1 MPSPFFSKDTPF
13 VDVLDALYTILRQT
27 GYSIHEGYDAGVRK
41 LYLVRTE
48 TRQPVA
54 RIGQIAPGG
63 ALWSSEP
70 MSTANVRVGAAGV
83 ELYLPADGVRIVVM
97 Q

>member
-1 MPSPFFSKDTPF
+1 MASPFFSKDTPF
-13 VDVLDALYTILRQT
+13 VDVIDALYTVLLQT
-27 GYSIHEGYDAGVRK
+27 GYSICQGYDAGVPK

-48 TRQPVA
+48 TRKPVA
-54 RIGQIAPGG
+54 RIGQIVPEG

-70 MSTANVRVGAAGV
+70 MSAGNVKVGAAGV
-83 ELYLPADGVRIVVM
+83 ELYLPPDGVRIVVM